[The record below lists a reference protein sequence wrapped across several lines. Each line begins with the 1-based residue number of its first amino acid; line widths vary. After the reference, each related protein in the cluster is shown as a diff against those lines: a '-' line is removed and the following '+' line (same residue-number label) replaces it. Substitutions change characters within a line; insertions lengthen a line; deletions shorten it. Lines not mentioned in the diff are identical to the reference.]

1 MEWNLHECF
10 DFIKL
15 YMKKYIF
22 FLLISS
28 LTVTACKSK
37 KETTASSSAS
47 TTTTPAAMTT
57 RTEGNTSGKVSHQY
71 RATGCAT
78 VIVFNNEGT
87 EMTLIPKDKLPVEFD
102 VDKLEIKFNYHTL
115 KMANPEGCNAGIPAE
130 ITDISKK

>member
-1 MEWNLHECF
+1 
-10 DFIKL
+10 
-15 YMKKYIF
+15 MKKYIF

-47 TTTTPAAMTT
+47 TSSTQTPETMTT

-71 RATGCAT
+71 RTTGCAT
-78 VIVFNNEGT
+78 VIVFTNEGT
-87 EMTLIPKDKLPVEFD
+87 EMTLIPKDKLPAEFD
-102 VDKLEIKFNYHTL
+102 IDKLEIKFNYHTL
-115 KMANPEGCNAGIPAE
+115 KMANPAGCNVGIPAE

>member
-1 MEWNLHECF
+1 
-10 DFIKL
+10 
-15 YMKKYIF
+15 MKKYIL

-28 LTVTACKSK
+28 LAVTACKSK
-37 KETTASSSAS
+37 KATTASTTS
-47 TTTTPAAMTT
+47 TTTTPTPAAMTT

-87 EMTLIPKDKLPVEFD
+87 EMTLIPKDKLPAEFD

-115 KMANPEGCNAGIPAE
+115 KMANPAGCNVGIPAE